1 MVDKVFTIII
11 LLILIGTFFICIPT
25 IINKDMK
32 GDRVGALL
40 VIGSCL
46 LFAGALMGLAL
57 LNFLG

>member
-25 IINKDMK
+25 IIYKDMK

-40 VIGSCL
+40 VLGSCL
-46 LFAGALMGLAL
+46 LFVSWIMSMAL
-57 LNFLG
+57 LVS

>member
-32 GDRVGALL
+32 GDRVAAFIIMGC
-40 VIGSCL
+40 CL